1 MKKITM
7 IEMIDAV
14 KNNIEI
20 NIHFDIELFCSVYE
34 KSKGDG
40 YEMMEKEIISYM
52 NAMEHFNE
60 FTSKF
65 PNEKLIKELC
75 EYFYKTNN

>member
-1 MKKITM
+1 M
-7 IEMIDAV
+7 D
-14 KNNIEI
+14 
-20 NIHFDIELFCSVYE
+20 
-34 KSKGDG
+34 
-40 YEMMEKEIISYM
+40 EMMEKEIISYM
-52 NAMEHFNE
+52 NAMEHCNE